1 MEYANLLTECLQSPF
16 NIGNYRKFIVN
27 FLNGTTLR
35 EISGMRS
42 AELFAEYSFYVEGFA
57 LVGDYVDPKGK
68 RVGIF
73 AVKLKPGRD
82 IEKARSKQRNF
93 IARLL
98 ADYNLDAAL
107 AAFYLNEETK
117 WRLSFVRL
125 DYEFLKGKVAKSI
138 TPAKRYSYLVG
149 KDEPCHT
156 AQESLLPIFEAENF
170 RPTIDSI
177 EQAFSIEKVTK
188 QFFEKY
194 KEKYL
199 QLKEYLENTPCFVEE
214 ANIRKFTTEQFA
226 KKLMGQIVFMYFLQK
241 KGWLGVKAIKQ
252 TITASEYKK
261 LFWYSAKTREFAPR
275 LYTQINDNTYKLNQA
290 VLTSLSD
297 EEEKLIAM
305 AIKGEPW
312 GTGSRTFMRDLFNFA
327 MKKNANFFDDFL
339 EPLFYEG
346 MNRQRDADNYFPH
359 LHCRIPFLNGGLFEE
374 LGHYDWR
381 NNAFRIPNEMFSNI
395 AEKGAREADGILDI
409 FDRYNFTMNE
419 DEPLEKEVAV
429 DPEMLGKIFEN
440 LLDVTD
446 RKSKGAFYTPR
457 EIVHYMCQE
466 SLTNYLVNTVG
477 TPYEDTKDFVLYGEI
492 MKDEDCSREAIYG
505 FSVMQL
511 PDSIYKNLKAIDDA
525 LADVR
530 IADPAVGSGAFPMGM
545 LSEIV
550 KLRNIITEY
559 MARDLIKKPEFANW
573 KHDQKVFSMVN
584 IERWKLRNYQ
594 RNAYK
599 LKQETIRNSIY
610 AVDIE
615 PSAVDIA
622 KLRLWLT
629 LVVEQEIDPNDSEN
643 DSPLTLPNLDCN
655 IMCGNSLIDEFEGID
670 LSFDSVLFGNNGQGT
685 IWGGGID
692 TDLERLFVAEHD
704 YFYANT
710 RDKKIKYAD
719 AISEIKGRLI
729 NLAFTSADT
738 QKRERFNEALSS
750 ASTPFFLWKLNFAKV
765 FKDKGGFDIVIGN
778 PPYVDSE
785 TMTRNMKEAR
795 ENYTKLYKVAKGN
808 WDLFLLFIE
817 LGIKLLK
824 TNGINSFILPNKLI
838 AANYAKAT
846 RKLMSEYDIKGIR
859 DYSDVKVFDAAAV
872 YPIVY
877 ILIKSHE
884 LNFSVIEKM
893 QSVEECLYKRTIEQ
907 TLFRKS
913 ASWDQFL
920 VNDENITKI
929 LSKMD
934 SNVPLSEFAT
944 VKGAATVD
952 EAYTIKDNLSEQ
964 EYNEEKN
971 FKFINTG
978 TIDQYKTTW
987 ATDKTTYIKG
997 TYIRPTFDKHILKTQ
1012 LPTRYEESCKEKI
1025 IVGGMCKVLEC
1036 YYDKGMCLAGKS
1048 TVIIFD
1054 SSMPLACLLSILN
1067 SKLMSFYYQNHF
1079 SSLSLAGGFYR
1090 FGTPQIKLL
1099 PIPNLPEDVIK
1110 QLVKLAFEVIE
1121 QMSGNNA
1128 CNKQIDEIDH
1138 IIYSLYGLTPE
1149 EIALVENTVK

>member
-261 LFWYSAKTREFAPR
+261 LFWYNAKTREFAPR
-275 LYTQINDNTYKLNQA
+275 LYTQIDDNTYKLNQA

-559 MARDLIKKPEFANW
+559 MARDLVKKPEFANW

-729 NLAFTSADT
+729 DLAFTSADT

-778 PPYVDSE
+778 PPYLAYKKIDMATKNKYNRLYPCSSGQYDLYGVFFERGFQLLKKGGFLTYISSSTYFNNKDFAKLRKHLLEDTMISVIVNLDETIFETAQLDVAILGFTKNKFLQDSDH
-785 TMTRNMKEAR
+785 TIRIASNKQAFLTDSYDLRKQSDFINP
-795 ENYTKLYKVAKGN
+795 KLAY
-808 WDLFLLFIE
+808 E
-817 LGIKLLK
+817 IKLKCNSLDEALIQKMKQGSTLLNEILELPRGIEIGGNSPLIVTSPEPGYEKLLVGRNLK
-824 TNGINSFILPNKLI
+824 RYQILYNNLYIKYDATDVSCFKEYAIYKQPKILIQRIRNLSLKERIVATIDTKDYLCTNTLRIGNLKDKS
-838 AANYAKAT
+838 
-846 RKLMSEYDIKGIR
+846 YDL
-859 DYSDVKVFDAAAV
+859 Y
-872 YPIVY
+872 Y
-877 ILIKSHE
+877 IL
-884 LNFSVIEKM
+884 
-893 QSVEECLYKRTIEQ
+893 
-907 TLFRKS
+907 
-913 ASWDQFL
+913 
-920 VNDENITKI
+920 
-929 LSKMD
+929 
-934 SNVPLSEFAT
+934 
-944 VKGAATVD
+944 G
-952 EAYTIKDNLSEQ
+952 
-964 EYNEEKN
+964 
-971 FKFINTG
+971 
-978 TIDQYKTTW
+978 
-987 ATDKTTYIKG
+987 
-997 TYIRPTFDKHILKTQ
+997 
-1012 LPTRYEESCKEKI
+1012 
-1025 IVGGMCKVLEC
+1025 
-1036 YYDKGMCLAGKS
+1036 
-1048 TVIIFD
+1048 
-1054 SSMPLACLLSILN
+1054 ILN
-1067 SKLMSFYYQNHF
+1067 SSLINWMFLKYFLNKDIYSYQ
-1079 SSLSLAGGFYR
+1079 L
-1090 FGTPQIKLL
+1090 
-1099 PIPNLPEDVIK
+1099 
-1110 QLVKLAFEVIE
+1110 
-1121 QMSGNNA
+1121 
-1128 CNKQIDEIDH
+1128 KQIPVKEPTTEQQITLSEMVH
-1138 IIYSLYGLTPE
+1138 KIISLKEKGLEEDAQLLDGQINSYVYNLYGLTPE

>member
-261 LFWYSAKTREFAPR
+261 LFWYNAKTREFAPR
-275 LYTQINDNTYKLNQA
+275 LYTQIDDNTYKLNQA

-305 AIKGEPW
+305 AIKGDPW

-327 MKKNANFFDDFL
+327 IKKNANFFDDFL

-559 MARDLIKKPEFANW
+559 MARDLVKKPEFANW

-655 IMCGNSLIDEFEGID
+655 IICGNSLIDEFEGID

-729 NLAFTSADT
+729 DLAFTSADT

-778 PPYVDSE
+778 PPYGAKFSKIE
-785 TMTRNMKEAR
+785 KEILV
-795 ENYTKLYKVAKGN
+795 KHFPSVP
-808 WDLFLLFIE
+808 DLESADFFI
-817 LGIKLLK
+817 
-824 TNGINSFILPNKLI
+824 
-838 AANYAKAT
+838 
-846 RKLMSEYDIKGIR
+846 D
-859 DYSDVKVFDAAAV
+859 
-872 YPIVY
+872 
-877 ILIKSHE
+877 KSHE
-884 LNFSVIEKM
+884 LVNKFGIVNFIVPNMFLSNQFAKRYRSQLLKSWSIKCIYNLSNCSVFE
-893 QSVEECLYKRTIEQ
+893 
-907 TLFRKS
+907 S
-913 ASWDQFL
+913 ASVRNVIILFTKMEATGTFTDLDIVDGRISLGKSIPTSISILQDNIDNWLNLL
-920 VNDENITKI
+920 VINEQKQPIIYKIKGGAVALSSLCNISQGLIPYDKYRGHSEETIKNKIWNANYQKDETFKKELQGKDIQRYALHWNGDDWLSYGQWLAAPRRKEFFTSQRILVREITNPRI
-929 LSKMD
+929 
-934 SNVPLSEFAT
+934 FAT
-944 VKGAATVD
+944 LTD
-952 EAYTIKDNLSEQ
+952 E
-964 EYNEEKN
+964 EYYNTPSI
-971 FKFINTG
+971 INC
-978 TIDQYKTTW
+978 IEFSISPY
-987 ATDKTTYIKG
+987 YILG
-997 TYIRPTFDKHILKTQ
+997 L
-1012 LPTRYEESCKEKI
+1012 
-1025 IVGGMCKVLEC
+1025 V
-1036 YYDKGMCLAGKS
+1036 
-1048 TVIIFD
+1048 
-1054 SSMPLACLLSILN
+1054 N
-1067 SKLMSFYYQNHF
+1067 SKLLTFYHIATSPKANKGLF
-1079 SSLSLAGGFYR
+1079 PKILVADVR
-1090 FGTPQIKLL
+1090 KL
-1099 PIPNLPEDVIK
+1099 PIKISEIYLVPIEEKVK
-1110 QLVKLAFEVIE
+1110 QLLANYNEVLDKE
-1121 QMSGNNA
+1121 VDSLVY
-1128 CNKQIDEIDH
+1128 E
-1138 IIYSLYGLTPE
+1138 LYGLTPE
-1149 EIALVENTVK
+1149 EIALVENTIK

>member
-261 LFWYSAKTREFAPR
+261 LFWYNAKTREFAPR
-275 LYTQINDNTYKLNQA
+275 LYTQIDDNTYKLNQA

-381 NNAFRIPNEMFSNI
+381 NNAFRIP
-395 AEKGAREADGILDI
+395 
-409 FDRYNFTMNE
+409 
-419 DEPLEKEVAV
+419 
-429 DPEMLGKIFEN
+429 
-440 LLDVTD
+440 
-446 RKSKGAFYTPR
+446 
-457 EIVHYMCQE
+457 
-466 SLTNYLVNTVG
+466 
-477 TPYEDTKDFVLYGEI
+477 TK
-492 MKDEDCSREAIYG
+492 CSRI
-505 FSVMQL
+505 L
-511 PDSIYKNLKAIDDA
+511 P
-525 LADVR
+525 
-530 IADPAVGSGAFPMGM
+530 
-545 LSEIV
+545 
-550 KLRNIITEY
+550 
-559 MARDLIKKPEFANW
+559 
-573 KHDQKVFSMVN
+573 
-584 IERWKLRNYQ
+584 
-594 RNAYK
+594 
-599 LKQETIRNSIY
+599 
-610 AVDIE
+610 
-615 PSAVDIA
+615 
-622 KLRLWLT
+622 
-629 LVVEQEIDPNDSEN
+629 
-643 DSPLTLPNLDCN
+643 
-655 IMCGNSLIDEFEGID
+655 
-670 LSFDSVLFGNNGQGT
+670 
-685 IWGGGID
+685 
-692 TDLERLFVAEHD
+692 
-704 YFYANT
+704 
-710 RDKKIKYAD
+710 
-719 AISEIKGRLI
+719 
-729 NLAFTSADT
+729 
-738 QKRERFNEALSS
+738 KRER
-750 ASTPFFLWKLNFAKV
+750 V
-765 FKDKGGFDIVIGN
+765 
-778 PPYVDSE
+778 
-785 TMTRNMKEAR
+785 
-795 ENYTKLYKVAKGN
+795 
-808 WDLFLLFIE
+808 
-817 LGIKLLK
+817 
-824 TNGINSFILPNKLI
+824 
-838 AANYAKAT
+838 
-846 RKLMSEYDIKGIR
+846 
-859 DYSDVKVFDAAAV
+859 
-872 YPIVY
+872 
-877 ILIKSHE
+877 
-884 LNFSVIEKM
+884 
-893 QSVEECLYKRTIEQ
+893 KRT
-907 TLFRKS
+907 
-913 ASWDQFL
+913 
-920 VNDENITKI
+920 
-929 LSKMD
+929 
-934 SNVPLSEFAT
+934 
-944 VKGAATVD
+944 
-952 EAYTIKDNLSEQ
+952 
-964 EYNEEKN
+964 
-971 FKFINTG
+971 
-978 TIDQYKTTW
+978 
-987 ATDKTTYIKG
+987 
-997 TYIRPTFDKHILKTQ
+997 
-1012 LPTRYEESCKEKI
+1012 ESSI
-1025 IVGGMCKVLEC
+1025 F
-1036 YYDKGMCLAGKS
+1036 S
-1048 TVIIFD
+1048 TVTT
-1054 SSMPLACLLSILN
+1054 S
-1067 SKLMSFYYQNHF
+1067 Q
-1079 SSLSLAGGFYR
+1079 
-1090 FGTPQIKLL
+1090 
-1099 PIPNLPEDVIK
+1099 
-1110 QLVKLAFEVIE
+1110 
-1121 QMSGNNA
+1121 
-1128 CNKQIDEIDH
+1128 
-1138 IIYSLYGLTPE
+1138 
-1149 EIALVENTVK
+1149 